1 MQPAAS
7 AQLAQV
13 NHWRIPMLRTLID
26 CSRLM
31 LESPWLM
38 LLGLVIVIVPGG
50 LLLMPALV
58 TRVRSAKTAMSRRG
72 AFLIEPVSTN
82 PACRVRGETG
92 KSSFIPFV
100 PSVGK
105 FR

>member
-1 MQPAAS
+1 
-7 AQLAQV
+7 
-13 NHWRIPMLRTLID
+13 MLRTLTD

-38 LLGLVIVIVPGG
+38 LLGFVVVVVPGG
-50 LLLMPALV
+50 LLLMPVLV
-58 TRVRSAKTAMSRRG
+58 SRLRSAKTAMSAHR
-72 AFLIEPVSTN
+72 AFLIEPVTAN
-82 PACRVRGETG
+82 PACRLRGKID
-92 KSSFIPFV
+92 KSTFIPFV